1 MKSIGQ
7 MPAILLIVIG
17 LFISQSLQA
26 TTNYCSN
33 STARHFIR
41 VEVGNLGQAQLDTA
55 MPAQVKITTSALN
68 SAWVFVREQQHTS
81 SIGFNFQY
89 TNVDL
94 ESIDAMTNGHLH
106 TWDFPLEGRLSS
118 TGSELFYDI
127 TPAISVSSNALKN
140 PELIDADGLQLNL
153 GMVYKKNISLESA
166 WLAGFRSDYRFGPYK
181 AYPVVGVCMQPARD
195 WDLQLA
201 VPDFSILKRINR
213 GLSLELFA
221 EPVGNQWHV
230 FSKDLTRESD
240 FGYNAIAIGLSAQW
254 HISASI
260 NVGLVIENQT
270 NRRLSF
276 VLDDNTLIEV
286 KAESSTGM
294 MLKGEVLF

>member
-166 WLAGFRSDYRFGPYK
+166 WLAGFRSDYRFGRYK
-181 AYPVVGVCMQPARD
+181 VYPVVGVCMQPARD

-294 MLKGEVLF
+294 ILKGEVLF